1 MMLEHVI
8 FAIDNGDDLHQQ
20 AKFLRHVDTLR
31 SMEKM
36 MGTLYSGIGSYEGNL
51 ERCYMMSATDYDRH
65 LANSEYLRGQGSVL
79 RVPGD
84 TRQPCTLHFK
94 EGEPVSIG
102 TMRQVTDGP
111 IGDFTYIN
119 GKYWECDNE

>member
-8 FAIDNGDDLHQQ
+8 FAIDNGDDLHTQ

-31 SMEKM
+31 ASEKM
-36 MGTLYSGIGSYEGNL
+36 MGTLYSGIGSYKGSL
-51 ERCYMMSATDYDRH
+51 ERCYMVLATDYDRH
-65 LANSEYLRGQGSVL
+65 LKSLDYLSGQESVL

-84 TRQPCTLHFK
+84 TRQPCTLQFK
-94 EGEPVSIG
+94 GGDLQSIG
-102 TMRQVTDGP
+102 TMRQVTDGS

-119 GKYWECDNE
+119 GKYWECGYE